1 MKLRPTRLLA
11 PLVLALL
18 IPLGGAFAQPP
29 SNGTR
34 FAITPIHRMDSGLEP
49 AGTFGLSVA
58 GRF

>member
-1 MKLRPTRLLA
+1 LLA